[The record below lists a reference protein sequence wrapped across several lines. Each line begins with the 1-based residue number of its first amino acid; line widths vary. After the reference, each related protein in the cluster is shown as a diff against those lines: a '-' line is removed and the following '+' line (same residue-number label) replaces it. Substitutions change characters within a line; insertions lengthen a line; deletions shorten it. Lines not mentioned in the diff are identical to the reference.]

1 MKEGEQADRLKWAK
15 PASRGSA
22 ACSRLC
28 LEAAHMAG
36 QAVLEV
42 RDGGVGVL
50 LLADQLEQLRHQ
62 AACAV

>member
-1 MKEGEQADRLKWAK
+1 
-15 PASRGSA
+15 
-22 ACSRLC
+22 
-28 LEAAHMAG
+28 MAG

-42 RDGGVGVL
+42 RDGAVGVL